1 MKKAPKPFW
10 ADFSEYSFMVCL
22 NAIFQSQTLLK
33 LLFYKDENWLKEEQ
47 KKEALRI
54 LIHMPLNV
62 FMREKNTT
70 LYEYIWLISI

>member
-62 FMREKNTT
+62 FMREKTTT